1 MAAAVTPE
9 SVDGTQNE
17 QYYLRLHLLLM
28 KAGEV
33 LREKFDSI
41 VNPNNLLNELR
52 NHKRVIDKLQ
62 KDGVISRDQY
72 RLLNP
77 NPDSQRFDVS
87 LLIVLL
93 RNICNLQPNN
103 PIWKENDNNK
113 ITDTMPPVIANI
125 VRIRN
130 LRNKMQHKDIAYLE
144 QKEFQKNWSLLENA
158 MVTLGQSCG
167 LNDVKADI
175 AELMTKTLDIVTP
188 EMKSLRET
196 TLWFLEDSCDDEFY
210 VETARFQEA
219 IHLLKEKH
227 FIVLTGHPGE
237 GKTAMAA
244 KLALA
249 DGTKPENCLKLQH
262 ARDWGKVDWSLKL
275 FNTVIVDDIFG
286 GGALNQKLLADWKPY
301 LPDMER
307 AAKQNR
313 LRIIITTRHYI
324 KEEALEEM
332 DKLTM
337 FDDKDGYVLLL
348 SSKMHLSFNEKKEIL
363 MSRAKKNKSED
374 MIDTYRIRYEDCVRK
389 AEGVMNLQEGQSED
403 LVFGFPQCATL
414 FVRSEALMK
423 LGSVFFSKPEIH
435 FKTYIDQLYKGK
447 DEEQFHKFLAL
458 VAVWAEQN
466 MRMKELDL
474 QNATKVSDHV
484 RNVAKCFGVDV
495 TYSFLETLK
504 SSLKSHIN
512 DLLLLI
518 DHSGEYTFSHNV
530 NGDMVGV
537 VLGSHKLLECIELCP
552 RDFLMERVT
561 IAPAR
566 EDELRVKVPKKH
578 YDALCEK
585 FANMIGRKN
594 CNIVAKEP
602 SHDEFQQLQRKGPRP
617 NTVDVLNGIDFGILK
632 HSAFKD
638 KGFVKTF
645 IRYIRE
651 KHLDQDLFTVPVM
664 KMTGY
669 FLDYGIK
676 MTEMVM
682 YLPGYTLYSGLSELA
697 KELIEQEVFP
707 KDQVD
712 PLLLATHSGDTV
724 MMKLL
729 LSHGAK
735 VSGDT
740 IYVAMHKRGNM
751 FEANKVLD
759 TIVEYQGIDINDKG
773 NAVNGNYPLIVAARK
788 GFSYAVKCMLKHGAD
803 PSVKNDK
810 NLTALHK
817 AVIYKHADIIK
828 LLIDHNS
835 PLDEKGGKFK
845 RSPLHIA
852 ADLGLGEVVERFL
865 SKGANVKIKD
875 HRGHY
880 PIFLAAIRGHFE
892 TVRVLLKHDKSQ
904 DSLRIASYGK
914 KSFIKGMSLFHVAVW
929 KNDRKLIQLLID
941 ENANP
946 DVKDFF
952 GQTPLFY
959 AINTGKKTAT
969 RMLLQ
974 YADKTMPQKQGFT
987 PLHAAI
993 HKGNIKLVAKLAAEV
1008 DVNAVDKYGRT
1019 PLHVACEKGNVNAV
1033 NLLLSK
1039 YNADPLMV
1047 TKRGDTVFHI
1057 LRRMKGNKS
1066 HADHCNRRLIE
1077 MLLLKAHP
1085 AIFDRVKCMPNKK
1098 GVSITDIV
1106 KPASKD
1112 LNTIKVLKQAIK
1124 SDFDEI
1130 SDDDDDDAGAK
1141 ASSTGVAG
1149 AGNTDNLR
1157 LIQDLLNNFGSENYS
1172 DDDDD
1177 GMDFG
1182 GNDDLFDNDDD
1193 DDFMDYDM
1201 F

>member
-1 MAAAVTPE
+1 MAAAVTPG

-33 LREKFDSI
+33 LRAKFDSI
-41 VNPNNLLNELR
+41 ISPNDLLNELR

-62 KDGVISRDQY
+62 KDGVISREQY

-103 PIWKENDNNK
+103 SIWKENDNNK
-113 ITDTMPPVIANI
+113 ITNTISPVISNI

-130 LRNKMQHKDIAYLE
+130 LRNKMQHKEIAYLE

-167 LNDVKADI
+167 LNDVEADI
-175 AELMTKTLDIVTP
+175 AELMTKTLDVVTP
-188 EMKSLRET
+188 EMKSLREI
-196 TLWFLEDSCDDEFY
+196 TLWFLEESCDDEFY
-210 VETARFQEA
+210 VETARFQDA

-249 DGTKPENCLKLQH
+249 EGTKPENCLKLQH
-262 ARDWGKVDWSLKL
+262 ARDWRKIDWSLKL
-275 FNTVIVDDIFG
+275 FNTVIVDDMFG
-286 GGALNQKLLADWKPY
+286 GDVLDQNLIADWKLY
-301 LPDMER
+301 LPEMER
-307 AAKQNR
+307 AALQNR

-348 SSKMHLSFNEKKEIL
+348 SSKMHLSFDEKKDIL

-389 AEGVMNLQEGQSED
+389 AEGVMNLKEGQRED

-414 FVRSEALMK
+414 FVRSEALIK

-458 VAVWAEQN
+458 VTVWAEQN
-466 MRMKELDL
+466 MKMKELDL
-474 QNATKVSDHV
+474 QNASKVSDHV
-484 RNVAKCFGVDV
+484 KHVAKCFGVKV
-495 TYSFLETLK
+495 NHLFVETLK
-504 SSLKSHIN
+504 SSLKSHVH

-537 VLGSHKLLECIELCP
+537 VLGSHKLLECIALCP

-566 EDELRVKVPKKH
+566 EDELRVVVPKKH
-578 YDALCEK
+578 YDALCKK
-585 FANMIGRKN
+585 FAKMIGRKN
-594 CNIVAKEP
+594 CNLVAKEP
-602 SHDEFQQLQRKGPRP
+602 PLDEFQQLQRKGPRP
-617 NTVDVLNGIDFGILK
+617 NTVDVLNDIDFGILK

-638 KGFVKTF
+638 EGFVKQF

-651 KHLDQDLFTVPVM
+651 KYLNQNLFTVPVM

-676 MTEMVM
+676 MPEMVM
-682 YLPGYTLYSGLSELA
+682 YLPGYTLYSGLSVLA

-712 PLLLATHSGDTV
+712 PLLLATHSGDIG

-751 FEANKVLD
+751 FEPNKVLD
-759 TIVEYQGIDINDKG
+759 TIVEYQDIDINDKG

-788 GFSYAVKCMLKHGAD
+788 GFTYAVKCLLQHGAD

-817 AVIYKHADIIK
+817 AVIYKHAHIIR
-828 LLIDHNS
+828 LLIDYNS

-852 ADLGLGEVVERFL
+852 ADLGLGEIVERIL

-880 PIFLAAIRGHFE
+880 PIFLAAIRGHLE

-941 ENANP
+941 ERANP
-946 DVKDFF
+946 DVMDFF

-974 YADKTMPQKQGFT
+974 YADKSKPQKQGFT

-1008 DVNAVDKYGRT
+1008 DVNAFDMYGRT

-1033 NLLLSK
+1033 NLLLNK
-1039 YNADPLMV
+1039 YNADPLMI

-1057 LRRMKGNKS
+1057 LRRIKGNKS
-1066 HADHCNRRLIE
+1066 HEDHCNRRLIE

-1085 AIFDRVKCMPNKK
+1085 AIFERVKCMSNKK
-1098 GVSITDIV
+1098 GVIITDLV
-1106 KPASKD
+1106 KLASKD
-1112 LNTIKVLKQAIK
+1112 QNTIKVLTKAIK

-1141 ASSTGVAG
+1141 ASSKRVEG
-1149 AGNTDNLR
+1149 AQST
-1157 LIQDLLNNFGSENYS
+1157 NFGSENYS
-1172 DDDDD
+1172 DEDDDD
-1177 GMDFG
+1177 EGDSEYGMDFG
-1182 GNDDLFDNDDD
+1182 AYDDLFDNDDD